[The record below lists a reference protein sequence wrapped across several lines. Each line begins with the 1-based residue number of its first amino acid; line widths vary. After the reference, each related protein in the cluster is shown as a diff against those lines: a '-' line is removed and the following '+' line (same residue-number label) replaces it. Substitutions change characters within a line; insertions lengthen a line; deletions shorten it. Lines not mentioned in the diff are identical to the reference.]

1 MLQLTHGRYCSIKI
15 GAIMRNAKGFT
26 LVEVLISTVIM
37 GFAMGSILIVFTRCS
52 LATETFENTTIAVNH
67 IHSTFEEMRRMNNIS
82 DIVAQGNW
90 SNWGRDNSY
99 IDLDNNDCDTTDN
112 STALADD
119 DCEKITV
126 TYPSGQTAD
135 PLKILVSITWEDRI
149 DAGSGR
155 QLQAELLLTER

>member
-1 MLQLTHGRYCSIKI
+1 MLQLKHGHYCSIKI
-15 GAIMRNAKGFT
+15 GAIMRNTKGFT

-37 GFAMGSILIVFTRCS
+37 GFALGSILIVFTRCS

-67 IHSTFEEMRRMNNIS
+67 INSTFEEMRRMNSITNIA
-82 DIVAQGNW
+82 AQNW
-90 SNWGRDNSY
+90 SNWGRDNY
-99 IDLDNNDCDTTDN
+99 IDLDNHDCDTTN
-112 STALADD
+112 YSTASADE

-149 DAGSGR
+149 NAGSGR

>member
-1 MLQLTHGRYCSIKI
+1 
-15 GAIMRNAKGFT
+15 MRNAKGFT
-26 LVEVLISTVIM
+26 LVEVLISTAIL
-37 GFAMGSILIVFTRCS
+37 GFALGSILIVFTRCS

-67 IHSTFEEMRRMNNIS
+67 INSAFEEMRKMNSITN
-82 DIVAQGNW
+82 IVAQNW
-90 SNWGRDNSY
+90 SNWGRDNY
-99 IDLDNNDCDTTDN
+99 IDLDNNDCDTTN
-112 STALADD
+112 YSTALADE

-149 DAGSGR
+149 DAGNGR

>member
-1 MLQLTHGRYCSIKI
+1 
-15 GAIMRNAKGFT
+15 MRNAKGFT

-37 GFAMGSILIVFTRCS
+37 GFALGSILLVFTRCS

-67 IHSTFEEMRRMNNIS
+67 IHSAFEEMRKMNSITN
-82 DIVAQGNW
+82 IVAQDW
-90 SNWGRDNSY
+90 STWGRNNNY
-99 IDLDNNDCDTTDN
+99 IDLDNKDCVTTDF
-112 STALADD
+112 LIDE

-135 PLKILVSITWEDRI
+135 PLEILVSITWEDRI